1 MEPGRSVEWA
11 SDAPCSE
18 ILEPSR
24 QQPLSMGRTSSE
36 TLLPS
41 ERACSCPGTGRRG
54 GCMADSAADDNA
66 SPSRAHR
73 RALEK

>member
-41 ERACSCPGTGRRG
+41 EKGLFLPRNR
-54 GCMADSAADDNA
+54 
-66 SPSRAHR
+66 PSRGVHGGLGSR
-73 RALEK
+73 RQRLAFQGTSSRT